1 MASRSAS
8 RIRPRLM
15 STIEYLDSMYSEIT
29 HVLRVNY
36 FREMFPNSRAIDLPD
51 AKSLMCMLLG
61 GRGFAYRIT
70 NHYRS

>member
-1 MASRSAS
+1 
-8 RIRPRLM
+8 
-15 STIEYLDSMYSEIT
+15 MYSEIT